1 MKVKAKAAKGNET
14 KKQNKA
20 AFFVFHGPLNFT
32 KLTSIHF
39 GLVLVLQLQELLS
52 LFWFREGH
60 KTATADSNPFSPALK
75 AMLFLSYHRSKVLVK
90 TNFGAR
96 YEFQDFPLITT
107 VKTSF
112 NYKA

>member
-1 MKVKAKAAKGNET
+1 MDQICISTWSGAVCHLALSQALECVLSRMKVKAKAAKGNET

-20 AFFVFHGPLNFT
+20 AFIVFHGPLNFT

-60 KTATADSNPFSPALK
+60 KTATSDSNPFSPAFK
-75 AMLFLSYHRSKVLVK
+75 SYAASVIPQK
-90 TNFGAR
+90 
-96 YEFQDFPLITT
+96 
-107 VKTSF
+107 
-112 NYKA
+112 